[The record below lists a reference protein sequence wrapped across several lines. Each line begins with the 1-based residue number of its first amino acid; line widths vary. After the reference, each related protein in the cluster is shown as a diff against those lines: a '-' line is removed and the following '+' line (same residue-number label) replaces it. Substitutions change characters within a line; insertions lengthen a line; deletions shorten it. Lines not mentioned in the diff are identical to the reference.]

1 MLTASNPKP
10 NEQRIRQIAYAR
22 DVFRMT
28 YWNNRVGFVN
38 DCFWWKRGSRGP
50 ALYQLAAL
58 RALDLGQHSAV
69 RSLHGVGK
77 TAIAAW
83 AVLHFA
89 LTRDG
94 AGDWKVVTTAGAWRQ
109 LTKYLWP
116 EIHKWSRR
124 IVWAKTGRE
133 PFGRQ
138 ELLQQELKMSTG
150 HAFPVAS
157 DDHSL
162 IEGAHADHLLYVLDE
177 AKRIPDATFDAVE
190 GAMMSGQGTEA
201 HALAISTPGPPRGR
215 FWKIHR
221 KAAGT
226 EGWATQHITLGEAIA
241 AGRAKEER
249 AAALKRLW
257 GERSSVYR
265 TRVLG
270 EFAEDSGDGVIPLSW
285 LEEAH
290 ERWRTWHDTQPVV
303 TTIDALGVDVGGEG
317 EDPSALAL
325 MAGNVIVE
333 VRTRQGL
340 DTMQVVALTQGVL
353 DARGGTAVVDV
364 IGLGAGVVHR
374 LRQVGAKVRAFNA
387 SAKAVDAHGNPLKDR
402 SGELGFINM
411 RSAGWWYLREQL
423 DPAYQPTLAIVPDDD
438 LTAQLLAPTYR
449 DSYGKIQVE
458 SKEDLRKPGRL
469 GRSTDEADA
478 VMQAVALP
486 IVPAHETGSTWDAW

>member
-1 MLTASNPKP
+1 MLTATNPKP
-10 NEQRIRQIAYAR
+10 SEQRIRQIAYAR

-58 RALDLGQHSAV
+58 RALDTGQHSAV

-201 HALAISTPGPPRGR
+201 HALAISTPGPPSGR
-215 FWKIHR
+215 FWQIHR
-221 KAAGT
+221 KMAGT

-241 AGRAKEER
+241 AGRAKEDR

-285 LEEAH
+285 LEDAH

-303 TTIDALGVDVGGEG
+303 TTIDALGVDVARYG

-325 MAGNVIVE
+325 LAGNVLVE
-333 VRTRQGL
+333 VRARQGL
-340 DTMQVVALTQGVL
+340 DTMQIVALTQGVL
-353 DARGGTAVVDV
+353 DARGGVAVVDV
-364 IGLGAGVVHR
+364 IGLGAGVVDR

-387 SAKAVDAHGNPLKDR
+387 SSKAVNSQGLPLKDR
-402 SGELGFINM
+402 SGEFGFLNL
-411 RSAGWWYLREQL
+411 RSAGWWHLREQL
-423 DPAYQPTLAIVPDDD
+423 DPAYHPTLAIVPDDA
-438 LTAQLLAPTYR
+438 LTAQLLAPTWR

-458 SKEDLRKPGRL
+458 SKDEIRKRL